1 MDDAIRI
8 GRLPPFAAATPAGR
22 DHTEQKVTRTGNRA
36 RGSGVTFVRDREAR
50 MSDRLAF
57 DEFYLGTRLQL
68 LRQLTVMT
76 GDGEQAADV
85 LQEAYARAWQRWRRV
100 SNLADPAAWVR
111 TVAWRVAISQHRRS
125 LVAADRLRRLL
136 VPEAAVD
143 RTPDR
148 DEALDLRAALRL
160 LSPEHRR
167 ALVLYEMCGLSVPQ
181 VAAETGVAEG
191 TVKSRLARA
200 RTALAVAL
208 GPDYPTRNASAPPVE
223 GRMS

>member
-1 MDDAIRI
+1 
-8 GRLPPFAAATPAGR
+8 
-22 DHTEQKVTRTGNRA
+22 
-36 RGSGVTFVRDREAR
+36 
-50 MSDRLAF
+50 MSDQREF
-57 DEFYLGTRLQL
+57 DEFYIGTRLHL
-68 LRQLTVMT
+68 LRQLTMMT
-76 GDGEQAADV
+76 GDPEQAADV

-100 SNLADPAAWVR
+100 SALADPAAWVR

-125 LVAADRLRRLL
+125 LVAADRLRRLF
-136 VPEAAVD
+136 VPEAAMD

-167 ALVLYEMCGLSVPQ
+167 ALVLYEMCGLSVTQ

-200 RTALAVAL
+200 RIALSAAL
-208 GPDYPTRNASAPPVE
+208 GADYLSGTSDPVVE
-223 GRMS
+223 GRVS

>member
-1 MDDAIRI
+1 MDDS
-8 GRLPPFAAATPAGR
+8 T
-22 DHTEQKVTRTGNRA
+22 
-36 RGSGVTFVRDREAR
+36 
-50 MSDRLAF
+50 F
-57 DEFYLGTRLQL
+57 DEFYLGTRLLL
-68 LRQLTVMT
+68 LRQLTMMT
-76 GDGEQAADV
+76 GDAEQAADV

-136 VPEAAVD
+136 APEAALGSRID
-143 RTPDR
+143 RSIGP

-181 VAAETGVAEG
+181 VAMETGVPEG

-200 RTALAVAL
+200 RTALAAAL
-208 GPDYPTRNASAPPVE
+208 GPDYATPNAPSPQGAQRAPARGVE
-223 GRMS
+223 RRMS